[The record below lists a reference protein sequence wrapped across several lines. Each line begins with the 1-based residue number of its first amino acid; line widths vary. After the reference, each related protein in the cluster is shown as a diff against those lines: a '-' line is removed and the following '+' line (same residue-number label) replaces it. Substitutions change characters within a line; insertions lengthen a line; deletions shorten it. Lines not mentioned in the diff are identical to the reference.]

1 MKISIDE
8 LFEMVTKTIAE
19 PNTTITEQDKRKA
32 IRVFLYLDEFM
43 MENVPEYC
51 EDTAL
56 GEIDFGYYAAGVLDI
71 LEELANRRAES
82 RKSLDAIISLED
94 DNCDY
99 LDDFG
104 ETTRE

>member
-19 PNTTITEQDKRKA
+19 PNTIITEQDKRKA
-32 IRVFLYLDEFM
+32 IRIFLYLDEFM

-51 EDTAL
+51 DDTAL
-56 GEIDFGYYAAGVLDI
+56 GDIDFGYYAAGVLDEI
-71 LEELANRRAES
+71 EELANRRAES
-82 RKSLDAIISLED
+82 RKSLDAIISLEEN
-94 DNCDY
+94 NCDY

>member
-1 MKISIDE
+1 MKISIKE
-8 LFEMVTKTIAE
+8 FFEMVTKTIAE

-32 IRVFLYLDEFM
+32 IRIFLYLDEFM

-51 EDTAL
+51 GDTEF
-56 GEIDFGYYAAGVLDI
+56 GEIDFGYYAAGVLDEI
-71 LEELANRRAES
+71 EELANRRAES

-99 LDDFG
+99 LDDYG